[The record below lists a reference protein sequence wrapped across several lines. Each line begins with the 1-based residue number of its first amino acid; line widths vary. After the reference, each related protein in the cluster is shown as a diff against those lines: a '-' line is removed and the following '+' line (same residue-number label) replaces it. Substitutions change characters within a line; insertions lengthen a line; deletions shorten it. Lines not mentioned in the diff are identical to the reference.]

1 MRDFEAVI
9 GRAVGDPKFRSEL
22 FEDVKST
29 VKKYEY
35 DLTDEEIGQLENVD
49 AKEVE
54 AALEDLNERISK
66 SICGTIMC
74 TVLAAE

>member
-9 GRAVGDPKFRSEL
+9 GRAVGDPEFRKEL
-22 FEDVKST
+22 FENVRGTMS
-29 VKKYEY
+29 KYQY
-35 DLTDEEIGQLENVD
+35 NLTEEEISQLENLD

-66 SICGTIMC
+66 SMAGTIMC
-74 TVLAAE
+74 TVLDV

>member
-9 GRAVGDPKFRSEL
+9 GRAVGDPEFRSEL

-66 SICGTIMC
+66 SAAGTIMC
-74 TVLAAE
+74 TIL